1 MKHETCGF
9 KNLIRIPLNWI
20 LLDRIQLQ
28 LAVYF
33 WSNPENKLYFQ
44 TDSWYIALRVGKDY
58 LIYRERERTGLE
70 NFTQ

>member
-1 MKHETCGF
+1 MRHAAL

-58 LIYRERERTGLE
+58 LIYRERERTGLK

>member
-9 KNLIRIPLNWI
+9 KNFIRIPLNWI

-44 TDSWYIALRVGKDY
+44 TDSWYIALRV
-58 LIYRERERTGLE
+58 
-70 NFTQ
+70 